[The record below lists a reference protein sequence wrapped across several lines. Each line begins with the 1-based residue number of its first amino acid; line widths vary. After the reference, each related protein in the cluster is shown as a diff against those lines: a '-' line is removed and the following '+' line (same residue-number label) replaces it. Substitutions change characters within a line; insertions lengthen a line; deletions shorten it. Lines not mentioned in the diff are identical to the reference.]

1 MVAGMMTNRG
11 AAEERTDRQLA
22 ARQRTAD
29 RRGSEKRKTHGN
41 LCHAGRWTGGRG
53 LLRRPSGMKG
63 TRTTGATHLNSS
75 RHFCG

>member
-29 RRGSEKRKTHGN
+29 RGVRRRGRLMGT
-41 LCHAGRWTGGRG
+41 CATRVAGQE
-53 LLRRPSGMKG
+53 
-63 TRTTGATHLNSS
+63 GAAYCAA
-75 RHFCG
+75 RAA